1 MTERIRVLL
10 VDDDPLVRSG
20 LRLML
25 AGDPGLEVV
34 GELDDG
40 GGFASAVD
48 DLSPDVVLLDVRM
61 PGTDGLA
68 ALRGLHESA
77 ASGRRPAVLI
87 LTTLATDAVLIDAL
101 RAGAAGFLLKHTPP
115 AEIVAAVRSAA
126 AGDPTVSP
134 DALRRLIQH
143 VATDG
148 GGSADHDEAE
158 RIAQLTDRERD
169 VAAAV
174 ADGLGNADIAKRL
187 HLSQGT
193 VKTHL
198 SSALAKLG
206 LDNRTQL
213 AITAQRAGLGR

>member
-1 MTERIRVLL
+1 VTDTIRVLL

-34 GELDDG
+34 GDLDDG
-40 GGFASAVD
+40 AGLVSAVKE
-48 DLSPDVVLLDVRM
+48 LAPDVVLLDVRM
-61 PGTDGLA
+61 PGTDGLT
-68 ALRGLHESA
+68 ALRALHERDE
-77 ASGRRPAVLI
+77 GDRRPAVLV
-87 LTTLATDAVLIDAL
+87 LTTLAADSVLLDAL

-143 VATDG
+143 VASQG
-148 GGSADHDEAE
+148 GATADQDDAA
-158 RIAQLTDRERD
+158 RIAQLTERERE

-213 AITAQRAGLGR
+213 AIVAQRAGLGR

>member
-1 MTERIRVLL
+1 MTDRIRVLL
-10 VDDDPLVRSG
+10 VDDDALVRSG

-25 AGDPGLEVV
+25 AGDPDLEVV

-40 GGFASAVD
+40 GPLVATIAQ
-48 DLSPDVVLLDVRM
+48 LRPDVVLLDVRM
-61 PGTDGLA
+61 PGTDGLT
-68 ALRGLHESA
+68 ALRALRAGEAEHE
-77 ASGRRPAVLI
+77 PAVLI
-87 LTTLATDAVLIDAL
+87 LTTLATDAVLLDAL
-101 RAGAAGFLLKHTPP
+101 RSGAAGFLLKHTPP
-115 AEIVAAVRSAA
+115 AEIVNAVRAAA

-143 VATDG
+143 VAPAGETRDRSG
-148 GGSADHDEAE
+148 AE
-158 RIAQLTDRERD
+158 RFAALSDRERE

-174 ADGLGNADIAKRL
+174 AEGLGNAEIGKRL

-213 AITAQRAGLGR
+213 AIAAHEAQQAE